1 MTSSP
6 PPPGLERTL
15 LWLATGYRVFGAAWM
30 ALIGVLILRSSE
42 DPAGRPGV
50 LGTSLAVVIVW
61 TAAGVI
67 LALQRPRLLR
77 TWAYV
82 VIDIAI
88 GVFSVVVAAW
98 AESAVVYAAGY
109 PLAAVFGAIYAK
121 GTAGG
126 AVAAVAL
133 TGAALSRVAWVVT
146 PDEPNQFSIAISYL
160 FSAVAATGAIE
171 VLRGSDRSRV
181 AAEEALVIA
190 QAARARADERAEV
203 AAHLHDSVLQT
214 LALIQRESSSSDP
227 VRQLARRQ
235 ERELRQWLYRSEDAA
250 DQGFRDA
257 INAMAAELDDMSA
270 VEVEAVV
277 VGDRPIDARH
287 EALVRAGREAAI
299 NAVKHSEAA
308 TVSIYAEV
316 AAAVT
321 TLYVKDRGVGFDPA
335 AVPDDRRGIAD
346 SIVGRIERHGGSAT
360 VTSAPGAGTE
370 VRLTIPEETET

>member
-1 MTSSP
+1 MTEQP
-6 PPPGLERTL
+6 TPGLERTL

-30 ALIGVLILRSSE
+30 ALIGMLILRS
-42 DPAGRPGV
+42 DDAGRPGV
-50 LGTSLAVVIVW
+50 LATSLAVVIVW
-61 TAAGVI
+61 TALGVI
-67 LALQRPRLLR
+67 LALQRPLLLR
-77 TWAYV
+77 TWAFV
-82 VIDIAI
+82 ALDIAV

-98 AESAVVYAAGY
+98 AESSIIYAAGY

-126 AVAAVAL
+126 AAAAVAL
-133 TGAALSRVAWVVT
+133 TGAALSRLAWVVT

-171 VLRGSDRSRV
+171 VLRRSDESRV
-181 AAEEALVIA
+181 AAEEALVVA

-214 LALIQRESSSSDP
+214 LALIQRESTSSDP

-257 INAMAAELDDMSA
+257 INAMAAEVDDMSA

-277 VGDRPIDARH
+277 VGDRPMDAPH
-287 EALVRAGREAAI
+287 EALVRAGREAAV
-299 NAVKHSEAA
+299 NAIKHSEVP

-316 AAAVT
+316 APGT
-321 TLYVKDRGVGFDPA
+321 TKLFVKDRGVGFDVG

-360 VTSAPGAGTE
+360 VMSTPGQGTE
-370 VRLTIPEETET
+370 VRLTMPEEATS

>member
-1 MTSSP
+1 MTEQP
-6 PPPGLERTL
+6 TPGLERTL
-15 LWLATGYRVFGAAWM
+15 LWIATGYRVFGAAWM
-30 ALIGVLILRSSE
+30 ALIGVLILRSAT
-42 DPAGRPGV
+42 DKAGKPGV
-50 LGTSLAVVIVW
+50 LATSLAIVIVW
-61 TAAGVI
+61 TALGVI

-77 TWAYV
+77 TWGFVAF
-82 VIDIAI
+82 DIAL

-98 AESAVVYAAGY
+98 ADSPVIYAAGY

-126 AVAAVAL
+126 AAAAVAL
-133 TGAALSRVAWVVT
+133 TGAALSRVAWR
-146 PDEPNQFSIAISYL
+146 PDDPNQFSIAISYL

-171 VLRGSDRSRV
+171 VLRRSDQSRV
-181 AAEEALVIA
+181 AAEEALVVA

-214 LALIQRESSSSDP
+214 LALIQRESTSSDP
-227 VRQLARRQ
+227 IRQLARRQ

-257 INAMAAELDDMSA
+257 INTMAAEVDDLSA
-270 VEVEAVV
+270 VDAEAVV
-277 VGDRPIDARH
+277 VGDRPMDARH

-299 NAVKHSEAA
+299 NAVKHSGAE

-316 AAAVT
+316 AAGAT
-321 TLYVKDRGVGFDPA
+321 TLFVKDRGVGFDTT

-346 SIVGRIERHGGSAT
+346 SIVGRIERYGGRAAVEST
-360 VTSAPGAGTE
+360 PGQGTE
-370 VRLTIPEETET
+370 VRLTMPEEATE